1 MGEAAGPVRNRED
14 AVEMRGAPGMDFG
27 MDVGRALSD
36 LGRGIGETG
45 RRLGD
50 IGMAFGRQMQET
62 EDRLNATKAESIWR
76 AKQSEL
82 RARMADNPG
91 AYDQFGAW
99 AADTDLAYEEEA
111 KPFLEKMSKRSREL
125 FDARM
130 AGVREEAIN
139 DRKRIGY
146 QARTAAAYNLFQDE
160 FKEKALAGDREG
172 CMALLNDHR
181 GTLISEEEYQLKAD
195 KDYWALSQYGEAKR
209 RIARGERHVA
219 DDLKETD
226 SEGHYTNY
234 KQMDE
239 KFRRALIKEGELQ
252 DAKMDAAEVEEFVQR
267 LQSGE
272 EIDIEKEVEFLDENQ
287 AKAFREIY
295 RKFQEKKASAQA
307 KEQAQR
313 ERDRAREA
321 EAKKKR
327 ELDAT
332 EYELMLFQFS
342 PDAAERDKQYLQFK
356 TMIFRE
362 YVNDPAS
369 VKRLMR
375 QLDET
380 YKAAV
385 KPDGSYKKSAVY
397 TMSMDYIDMSIKPS
411 DFRTY
416 ANAGDLRRKENK
428 ESELASYKKL
438 KVMVDE
444 FIRTNPHVTWE
455 QVKKFIDDSK
465 DFIYRQRIQD
475 LAPAWQ
481 VIKTRANT
489 KLPR

>member
-1 MGEAAGPVRNRED
+1 MPRIPMGEAAGLVRNRED

-82 RARMADNPG
+82 RVRMADNPG
-91 AYDQFGAW
+91 AYGQFGDW
-99 AADTDLAYEEEA
+99 AKETDQAYEEEA

-130 AGVREEAIN
+130 AGIRKEAIN
-139 DRKRIGY
+139 DRTRIGI
-146 QARTAAAYNLFQDE
+146 QARNTAAYNMFQEE

-181 GTLISEEEYQLKAD
+181 GTLISEEEYELKAD
-195 KDYWALSQYGEAKR
+195 KDYWALSQYGEAKS

-226 SEGHYTNY
+226 SEGHYVKY

-239 KFRRALIKEGELQ
+239 KYRMTLIKAGELQ

-272 EIDIEKEVEFLDENQ
+272 EIDIEKEVEFLDEKQ
-287 AKAFREIY
+287 EKSFREIY
-295 RKFQEKKASAQA
+295 RKFQEKKASAQT
-307 KEQAQR
+307 KEAA
-313 ERDRAREA
+313 AR
-321 EAKKKR
+321 KKVV
-327 ELDAT
+327 LDAA
-332 EYELMLFQFS
+332 EYKLMQLSFS
-342 PDAAERDKQYLQFK
+342 ADAAEREKQYAEQRA
-356 TMIFRE
+356 MIFRTF
-362 YVNDPAS
+362 VNDGPA
-369 VKRLMR
+369 VKRLLT
-375 QLDET
+375 QLDEV
-380 YKAAV
+380 YKAAE
-385 KPDGSYKKSAVY
+385 KPGASYKDSLVYKSAMAY
-397 TMSMDYIDMSIKPS
+397 LDKDLGPS

-416 ANAGDLRRKENK
+416 AKAGNWTRTKDPVREA
-428 ESELASYKKL
+428 ASYQMM

-444 FIRTNPHVTWE
+444 FIRTNPGATFE
-455 QVKKFIDDSK
+455 QVKTYIDDSK
-465 DFIYRQRIQD
+465 DYISKQQISE
-475 LAPAWQ
+475 LSPAWN
-481 VIKTRANT
+481 VIKTRANK
-489 KLPR
+489 KLSR